1 MLLSCCGIATY
12 RIFKGLTAQAKPV
25 DKTVSDL
32 VSLMKDHQ
40 NPKRNLIAERFLFN
54 SRNRK
59 LNKNMSNF
67 IAGLHCLFIIS
78 KSGTCAKRKSER
90 EWTCECIQ
98 GEQANNNF
106 PDSIVQG
113 NTVPRYVL
121 SSINNVF
128 IVKTKDTLKK
138 CVKRK
143 PPK

>member
-1 MLLSCCGIATY
+1 MLLSCCGITTY
-12 RIFKGLTAQAKPV
+12 RIFKGLTAQAKPL

-32 VSLMKDHQ
+32 ISLMKDHQ
-40 NPKRNLIAERFLFN
+40 NPKRNPIAERFLFN

-59 LNKNMSNF
+59 PNENMSNF
-67 IAGLHCLFIIS
+67 IAGLHRLFIIS
-78 KSGTCAKRKSER
+78 KSGTYAKRESER
-90 EWTCECIQ
+90 EWTCEYIQ
-98 GEQANNNF
+98 GEQTNNNF
-106 PDSIVQG
+106 HDSIVQG

-128 IVKTKDTLKK
+128 IVKTKDTLKN